1 MTYRKFRI
9 FLAKGWTLIVC
20 SVSLAVMALAVSC
33 RSKKATKAQ
42 ETIVEEEKAPEEV
55 VDEKA
60 TTRASRDLS
69 PMVELPGDS
78 KAVKEMIQES
88 NALKQTLSRRM
99 NSVIYGTPEIM
110 EQRAAE
116 NEQMKHKIDSLDTE
130 IKKAR
135 QQ

>member
-9 FLAKGWTLIVC
+9 ALSKGWTLIVC
-20 SVSLAVMALAVSC
+20 SVSVAVLALAVSC

-42 ETIVEEEKAPEEV
+42 ETADEEEAPEEV

-60 TTRASRDLS
+60 TTKASQDLT
-69 PMVELPGDS
+69 PMVELPSDS
-78 KAVKEMIQES
+78 KAVREMIQEINS
-88 NALKQTLSRRM
+88 IKQTLSRRM

-116 NEQMKHKIDSLDTE
+116 NEQMRHKIDSLNTE
-130 IKKAR
+130 IEKAR
-135 QQ
+135 RQ

>member
-42 ETIVEEEKAPEEV
+42 ETIDEEEKAPEEV
-55 VDEKA
+55 VDEKPMSR
-60 TTRASRDLS
+60 TSRDLA
-69 PMVELPGDS
+69 PLLELPGDS

-88 NALKQTLSRRM
+88 NALRQTLSRHM
-99 NSVIYGTPEIM
+99 NSVIYGTPEVM
-110 EQRAAE
+110 KQRSAE
-116 NEQMKHKIDSLDTE
+116 NEQLKHKIDSLDTE